1 MIEADTAMGG
11 ADEDEEALLAQALA
25 MSEQEAGEAGGDIDM
40 GEEDISE
47 EEAIK
52 RAIAMSMAAGDKGQN
67 EEDDD
72 EDMEPAR
79 SR

>member
-1 MIEADTAMGG
+1 MIAADTAMDGT
-11 ADEDEEALLAQALA
+11 DEDEEALLAQALA
-25 MSEQEAGEAGGDIDM
+25 LSEREAVEAGGGDVDM

-47 EEAIK
+47 EEAIE
-52 RAIAMSMAAGDKGQN
+52 RAIAMSIAAGDRGQS

-79 SR
+79 

>member
-1 MIEADTAMGG
+1 MIAADTAMEG

-25 MSEQEAGEAGGDIDM
+25 LSEREAGEAGGDVDM

-47 EEAIK
+47 EEAIE
-52 RAIAMSMAAGDKGQN
+52 RAIAMSIAAGGKGQS

-79 SR
+79 

>member
-25 MSEQEAGEAGGDIDM
+25 MSEQEAVEAGGDIDM

-47 EEAIK
+47 EEAIR